1 MQSLEDVGKHLDRG
15 RDAYEKTLN
24 RMTLGKGNLVSRVS
38 RLEAL
43 GAKVKKTLPASLID
57 RSEIEGIDFDDAD
70 KDN

>member
-1 MQSLEDVGKHLDRG
+1 VQSLEDVGKHLDRG

-43 GAKVKKTLPASLID
+43 GAKVKKSLPSSLID
-57 RSEIEGIDFDDAD
+57 RAEIDGVDFDQSD
-70 KDN
+70 DN